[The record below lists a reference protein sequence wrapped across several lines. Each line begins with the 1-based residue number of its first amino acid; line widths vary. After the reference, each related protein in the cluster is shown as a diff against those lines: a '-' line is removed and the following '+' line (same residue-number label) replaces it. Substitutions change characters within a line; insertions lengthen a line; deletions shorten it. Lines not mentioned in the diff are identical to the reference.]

1 MERLFYFYS
10 LALVVVVMCGM
21 FFIEIG
27 MGVKLEGYKIVTV
40 TTIVTVFI
48 AIVVTVISHAL
59 TFDSSN
65 HDGDSS
71 FLKMILF
78 MPIAPITIYFSFST
92 YFVVGH
98 PHHGISIALFGVVV
112 LIILGRINKKWPFLL
127 NKRIKSLV

>member
-10 LALVVVVMCGM
+10 LALIVVVMCGM
-21 FFIEIG
+21 FFIEIVT
-27 MGVKLEGYKIVTV
+27 GVEPEGYKIVMV
-40 TTIVTVFI
+40 TTVVTMFV
-48 AIVVTVISHAL
+48 AIVVTIISHAL
-59 TFDSSN
+59 TLDSAN
-65 HDGDSS
+65 FNDGIS

-92 YFVVGH
+92 YFVGGH